1 MLIHAKN
8 TVFWLFDPISRPQD
22 PARDN
27 FEPLGWHMKGA
38 HFDGSG
44 LPQTEPAQPFR
55 GLIHVKK
62 ARTTSSKAHRQYTT
76 PDPWVPW
83 DAWDAIT

>member
-27 FEPLGWHMKGA
+27 FEPLGWHIEGA
-38 HFDGSG
+38 HLDGTG
-44 LPQTEPAQPFR
+44 LPQPPGILLPEVTYKTLPI
-55 GLIHVKK
+55 G
-62 ARTTSSKAHRQYTT
+62 YT
-76 PDPWVPW
+76 
-83 DAWDAIT
+83 ACAAKE